1 MKRKVFILCLLFVM
15 SVIFGGCS
23 IPNLILNNKTES
35 YKYSLTA
42 RQKQILK
49 QEGLPLDYEK
59 LNDTQKSA
67 IECIEDIF
75 KYLDKTYPK
84 EKFEYSG
91 YVPYSTLEPE
101 HLIVESQYGEVT
113 VNRYVSTDSP
123 NDPPTFKD
131 DFKDV
136 KAADIY
142 ATVVDDYLAKKYDID
157 DYCVIAYVSNYFGKN
172 YDIKRITKE
181 CYNTNVSVY
190 VNGKVG
196 LKTFKMITTDLIDY
210 MKENTGK
217 NIVSADI
224 YFINSSDFSMNL
236 PEEFNNG
243 LSRDVIKKHIS
254 YYRYDDGEEKIFR
267 DENEW
272 YEIIWFSTY
281 VIRTDNIYIL
291 LYYYYNFLT
300 FIFIFY
306 FII

>member
-23 IPNLILNNKTES
+23 IPNLILTNKTES

-59 LNDTQKSA
+59 LDDMQKSA

-123 NDPPTFKD
+123 NEPPTFED

-142 ATVVDDYLAKKYDID
+142 ATVVDDYLAKKYDTD
-157 DYCVIAYVSNYFGKN
+157 KYLVD
-172 YDIKRITKE
+172 
-181 CYNTNVSVY
+181 VSVSKYLDDTFDPKTITQNCNGCVYLY
-190 VNGKVG
+190 VDDSLG
-196 LKTFKMITTDLIDY
+196 LKIFKDISKDLVGF
-210 MKENTGK
+210 MKNNTGDLS
-217 NIVSADI
+217 VEADI
-224 YFINSSDFSMNL
+224 ELINSSDFSMNIS
-236 PEEFNNG
+236 EEFDNG
-243 LSRDVIKKHIS
+243 LSTDVIKKHIE
-254 YYRYDDGEEKIFR
+254 YYRNDSEEKVYEVK
-267 DENEW
+267 DE
-272 YEIIWFSTY
+272 
-281 VIRTDNIYIL
+281 
-291 LYYYYNFLT
+291 
-300 FIFIFY
+300 
-306 FII
+306 

>member
-1 MKRKVFILCLLFVM
+1 MEWVVNNMKRKLFILCLLFVM

-35 YKYSLTA
+35 HKYTLTA

-136 KAADIY
+136 KAADVY
-142 ATVVDDYLAKKYDID
+142 ATVVDDYLAKKYDTDKYLVDVSVSKYLD
-157 DYCVIAYVSNYFGKN
+157 DTFDTKTIAQN
-172 YDIKRITKE
+172 
-181 CYNTNVSVY
+181 CYGCVSVY
-190 VNGKVG
+190 VDDSVGRKIFENIGKDVINFMRS
-196 LKTFKMITTDLIDY
+196 K
-210 MKENTGK
+210 TGK
-217 NIVSADI
+217 TGVYSNI
-224 YFINSSDFSMNL
+224 YLINSSDFSMNL
-236 PEEFNNG
+236 LEEFRNG
-243 LSRDVIKKHIS
+243 TLNSDSKLKHIR
-254 YYRYDDGEEKIFR
+254 YYRRDGKEKVYVVK
-267 DENEW
+267 DE
-272 YEIIWFSTY
+272 
-281 VIRTDNIYIL
+281 
-291 LYYYYNFLT
+291 
-300 FIFIFY
+300 
-306 FII
+306 

>member
-1 MKRKVFILCLLFVM
+1 MLNLSSILLIIVNLVEWVVNNMKRKVFILCLLFVM

-42 RQKQILK
+42 RLKQILK

-59 LNDTQKSA
+59 LDDMQKSA
-67 IECIEDIF
+67 IVCIEDIF
-75 KYLDKTYPK
+75 KYLVKTYPK

-91 YVPYSTLEPE
+91 YVPYSSLEPE

-123 NDPPTFKD
+123 NEPPTFKD

-243 LSRDVIKKHIS
+243 LSRDVIKNIS
-254 YYRYDDGEEKIFR
+254 
-267 DENEW
+267 N
-272 YEIIWFSTY
+272 IIGMIAKKKY
-281 VIRTDNIYIL
+281 MK
-291 LYYYYNFLT
+291 
-300 FIFIFY
+300 
-306 FII
+306 

>member
-1 MKRKVFILCLLFVM
+1 MKRKLFILCLLFVM

-42 RQKQILK
+42 RQKQILM

-113 VNRYVSTDSP
+113 VNRYVSTGSP

-142 ATVVDDYLAKKYDID
+142 ATVVDDYLSKKYDTD
-157 DYCVIAYVSNYFGKN
+157 DYCVIAYVSNYFGKK
-172 YDIKRITKE
+172 YDIKTITKE

-217 NIVSADI
+217 NIISADI
-224 YFINSSDFSMNL
+224 YFINSSDFSMDL

-243 LSRDVIKKHIS
+243 LSRDIIKKHIS
-254 YYRYDDGEEKIFR
+254 YYRYDDGEEKIFG
-267 DENEW
+267 DEGE
-272 YEIIWFSTY
+272 
-281 VIRTDNIYIL
+281 
-291 LYYYYNFLT
+291 
-300 FIFIFY
+300 
-306 FII
+306 

>member
-1 MKRKVFILCLLFVM
+1 M

-49 QEGLPLDYEK
+49 QEGLPLDYEE
-59 LNDTQKSA
+59 LDDSQKSA
-67 IECIEDIF
+67 IECIEDTF
-75 KYLDKTYPK
+75 RYLDKTYPK

-91 YVPYSTLEPE
+91 YVPYSSLEPE

-131 DFKDV
+131 DFKTV

-181 CYNTNVSVY
+181 CYNTNVSVLLM
-190 VNGKVG
+190 VK
-196 LKTFKMITTDLIDY
+196 
-210 MKENTGK
+210 
-217 NIVSADI
+217 
-224 YFINSSDFSMNL
+224 SD
-236 PEEFNNG
+236 
-243 LSRDVIKKHIS
+243 
-254 YYRYDDGEEKIFR
+254 
-267 DENEW
+267 
-272 YEIIWFSTY
+272 
-281 VIRTDNIYIL
+281 
-291 LYYYYNFLT
+291 
-300 FIFIFY
+300 
-306 FII
+306 

>member
-1 MKRKVFILCLLFVM
+1 MKKIITLLSIIFVI
-15 SVIFGGCS
+15 SLIFCS
-23 IPNLILNNKTES
+23 CSLPCIYSNDTE
-35 YKYSLTA
+35 KDTRHTLTD
-42 RQKQILK
+42 RQKKILK
-49 QEGLPLDYEK
+49 QEGLPLDYEE
-59 LNDTQKSA
+59 LDDMQKSA

-224 YFINSSDFSMNL
+224 YFINSSDFSMDL

-243 LSRDVIKKHIS
+243 LSRDIIKKHIS
-254 YYRYDDGEEKIFR
+254 YYRYDDGEEKIFG
-267 DENEW
+267 DEDEW

-281 VIRTDNIYIL
+281 VIRTANIYIL
-291 LYYYYNFLT
+291 LY
-300 FIFIFY
+300 
-306 FII
+306 

>member
-1 MKRKVFILCLLFVM
+1 MEWVVNNMKRKVFILCLLFVM

-49 QEGLPLDYEK
+49 QEGLPLDYEE
-59 LNDTQKSA
+59 LDDTQKSA

-123 NDPPTFKD
+123 NEPPTFKD

-142 ATVVDDYLAKKYDID
+142 ATVVDDYLAKKYDTDKYLVDVSVSKYLD
-157 DYCVIAYVSNYFGKN
+157 DTFDTKTIAQNCNG
-172 YDIKRITKE
+172 
-181 CYNTNVSVY
+181 CVSVY
-190 VNGKVG
+190 VDDSVGRKIFENIGKDVIN
-196 LKTFKMITTDLIDY
+196 F
-210 MKENTGK
+210 MKSKTGK
-217 NIVSADI
+217 IGVYSNI
-224 YFINSSDFSMNL
+224 YLINSSDFSMNL
-236 PEEFNNG
+236 PEEFRNG
-243 LSRDVIKKHIS
+243 SLSSDSKLKHIR
-254 YYRYDDGEEKIFR
+254 YYRRDGKEKV
-267 DENEW
+267 
-272 YEIIWFSTY
+272 YE
-281 VIRTDNIYIL
+281 VKGK
-291 LYYYYNFLT
+291 
-300 FIFIFY
+300 
-306 FII
+306 